1 MSIEIATLIAGVLI
15 MVGAI
20 IAGGAIYAG
29 LEKLAKAMKNQKQIL
44 LFKQGLVARATR
56 IRVGARQTIETLIN
70 EEALL
75 LAKYLRDE
83 RKTWIPRIAI
93 SFLSE

>member
-29 LEKLAKAMKNQKQIL
+29 LEKVADAIKKQK
-44 LFKQGLVARATR
+44 
-56 IRVGARQTIETLIN
+56 
-70 EEALL
+70 
-75 LAKYLRDE
+75 
-83 RKTWIPRIAI
+83 
-93 SFLSE
+93 

>member
-29 LEKLAKAMKNQKQIL
+29 LEKLADAMKKQK
-44 LFKQGLVARATR
+44 
-56 IRVGARQTIETLIN
+56 
-70 EEALL
+70 
-75 LAKYLRDE
+75 
-83 RKTWIPRIAI
+83 
-93 SFLSE
+93 

>member
-29 LEKLAKAMKNQKQIL
+29 LEKLANATNKQK
-44 LFKQGLVARATR
+44 
-56 IRVGARQTIETLIN
+56 
-70 EEALL
+70 
-75 LAKYLRDE
+75 
-83 RKTWIPRIAI
+83 
-93 SFLSE
+93 

>member
-29 LEKLAKAMKNQKQIL
+29 LQKLADAINKQK
-44 LFKQGLVARATR
+44 
-56 IRVGARQTIETLIN
+56 
-70 EEALL
+70 
-75 LAKYLRDE
+75 
-83 RKTWIPRIAI
+83 
-93 SFLSE
+93 

>member
-29 LEKLAKAMKNQKQIL
+29 LEKLADAIKKQK
-44 LFKQGLVARATR
+44 
-56 IRVGARQTIETLIN
+56 
-70 EEALL
+70 
-75 LAKYLRDE
+75 
-83 RKTWIPRIAI
+83 
-93 SFLSE
+93 